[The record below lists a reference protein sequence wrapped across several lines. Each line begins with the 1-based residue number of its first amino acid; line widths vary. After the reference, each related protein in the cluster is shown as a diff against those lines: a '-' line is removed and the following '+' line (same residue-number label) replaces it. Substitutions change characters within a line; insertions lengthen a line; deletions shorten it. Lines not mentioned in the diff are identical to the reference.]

1 MKIKDDSILNNIHL
15 LVLGLIGLIGT
26 GYITYNDVETWRHNG
41 CSEETLGIIEQV
53 GQNYIEIRINGD
65 LLRRKEN
72 ERLTSFFENG
82 QEVLLSYCTETGV
95 ILIYNFDKW
104 TPNWLIVLRA
114 ILGVFFSLLI
124 ISGLSKKVKDPTFL
138 D

>member
-1 MKIKDDSILNNIHL
+1 MKIKDDSILNKIHV

-26 GYITYNDVETWRHNG
+26 GYITYTDVGTWRHNG
-41 CSEETLGIIEQV
+41 CSEEKLGIIEQV
-53 GQNYIEIRINGD
+53 GQDYVEIRIDGD

-72 ERLTSFFENG
+72 EKLTSFFENG
-82 QEVLLSYCTETGV
+82 QEVLLSYCAETGV

-124 ISGLSKKVKDPTFL
+124 ISGLSREVKDPPFL
-138 D
+138 N